1 LSFAVGA
8 ESWPALPPPREDL
21 VELLLLGW
29 KELASA
35 VVDALSVQP
44 NPHGAL
50 LLVLGLVVTG
60 KFITGG

>member
-1 LSFAVGA
+1 M
-8 ESWPALPPPREDL
+8 PPPREDL